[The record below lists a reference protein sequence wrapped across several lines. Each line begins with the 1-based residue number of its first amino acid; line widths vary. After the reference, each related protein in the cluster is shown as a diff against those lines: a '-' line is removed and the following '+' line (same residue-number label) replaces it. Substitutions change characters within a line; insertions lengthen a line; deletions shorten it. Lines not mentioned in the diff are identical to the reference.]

1 MRHLPFWQATATL
14 VGSVIGAGVLG
25 IPYVIARTGVLP
37 GFLILIVLGAAVI
50 LINLMF
56 TEIVLRTH
64 FRHQI
69 AGYMKKYLG
78 RTAYI
83 LSIVALL
90 AGCYGALTTYMI
102 GEGEVLHTLFNV
114 NNVLGSVIFFAIGAL
129 MLYFGLKL
137 IKIFELW
144 LVFSFLIIILSIFCF
159 SGASIDFSNWQYV
172 NWQHS
177 FSIYG
182 VILFA
187 FGGGAAAVVP
197 LREILRKD
205 QKDVPRSVMIA
216 SFIPLIVYV
225 LFSLIVVGVTG
236 ANTTEVATVGLGRAI
251 GQYMLIGGNLFALFT
266 MFTGFLTTGIIL
278 KEFFEFDM
286 RFSRL
291 LSWFLVIIFPII
303 IFLLGMRDFIKTMG
317 IAGALTFGITGV
329 LIILSF
335 WRAKKLGDREPEF
348 KLPKLKIVGGLMIV
362 MFLVGLGYTIF
373 HLVK

>member
-25 IPYVIARTGVLP
+25 VPFVIARTGVLP
-37 GFLILIVLGAAVI
+37 GFIILILLGCAAI
-50 LINLMF
+50 LLNLMF
-56 TEIVLRTH
+56 AEVVLRTH

-78 RTAYI
+78 RTAYAF
-83 LSIVALL
+83 SIIALL
-90 AGCYGALTTYMI
+90 AGCYGALTTYLI
-102 GEGEVLHTLFNV
+102 GEGEILHALFSV
-114 NNVLGSVIFFAIGAL
+114 DKVLGSIIFFAVAAL

-144 LVFSFLIIILSIFCF
+144 LVFSFLIIILGIFLF
-159 SGASIDFSNWQYV
+159 SGASIDFSNWHYI
-172 NWQHS
+172 NWQNS

-187 FGGGAAAVVP
+187 FGGGASAVVP
-197 LREILRKD
+197 LREILRSD
-205 QKDVPRSVMIA
+205 QKQVAKSVALA
-216 SFIPLIVYV
+216 SFIPLIIYV
-225 LFSLIVVGVTG
+225 VFAFIVVGVTG
-236 ANTTEVATVGLGRAI
+236 LNTTEVATVGLGKTI

-286 RFSRL
+286 RFSRF
-291 LSWFLVIIFPII
+291 LSWFLVIILPIM
-303 IFLLGMRDFIKTMG
+303 IFALGMRDFIKTMG

-335 WRAKKLGDREPEF
+335 WRAKKRGDREPEF
-348 KLPKLKIVGGLMIV
+348 KLPKLKLVGGLMIA
-362 MFLVGLGYTIF
+362 MFLAGLGYTIIN
-373 HLVK
+373 LVK